1 MGAIESFR
9 SAHERV
15 AVETGLVAK
24 EAREACGPLIE
35 TTALVAALAHD
46 TGCLLLIGDPGTGKS
61 LAAARWL
68 LAPSCSLA
76 KWQCVISS
84 KNGGRWEFGGYG
96 RGGAQWRTAKSLSRV
111 QQYDQGAIDDL
122 IKPARLVLD
131 DLGTEYLDKGGFL
144 LSLIDEII
152 SERHRRD
159 LPTVMTTNTTAAE
172 FAERYGRRVVD
183 RIRGSGS
190 IVVCDG
196 KSLRGSRLRTA
207 DVPAAPADADLLAIA
222 EREQADYD
230 ARAKLSEEAR
240 LKLAAQRAA
249 AQPAHVREPI
259 RFTEEELAT
268 RKAEIESQLV
278 ARAAAA
284 AAAPPAQEATP

>member
-24 EAREACGPLIE
+24 EVREACGPLVE
-35 TTALVAALAHD
+35 TPALAAAMAHAA
-46 TGCLLLIGDPGTGKS
+46 GCLLLLGDPGTGKS

-68 LAPSCSLA
+68 LTPSCSLA
-76 KWQCVISS
+76 SWQCLISS
-84 KNGGRWEFGGYG
+84 KNGGRWQFAGHG
-96 RGGAQWRTAKSLSRV
+96 RGGTQWRTAKSLSRV
-111 QQYDQGAIDDL
+111 QQYDQEAIDDL
-122 IKPARLVLD
+122 IKPSRLVLD

-159 LPTVMTTNTTAAE
+159 LPTVMTTNITAAE
-172 FAERYGRRVVD
+172 FAQRYGGRVVD

-196 KSLRGSRLRTA
+196 RSLRGAKLRPT
-207 DVPAAPADADLLAIA
+207 DVPAAPTDLELVALAA
-222 EREQADYD
+222 REQADYD
-230 ARAKLSEEAR
+230 VRAKDSEEFRAKR
-240 LKLAAQRAA
+240 SAERAA
-249 AQPAHVREPI
+249 LEVAQVRTPI
-259 RFTEEELAT
+259 VFTPEELKS
-268 RKAEIESQLV
+268 RRAEIESQLA

-284 AAAPPAQEATP
+284 GAPAPEAAP